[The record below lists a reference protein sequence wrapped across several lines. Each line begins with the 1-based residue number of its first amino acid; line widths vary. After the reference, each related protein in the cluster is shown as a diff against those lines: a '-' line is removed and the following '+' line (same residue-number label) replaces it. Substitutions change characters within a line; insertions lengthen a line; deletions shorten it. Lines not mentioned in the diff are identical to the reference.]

1 MSLAANLYL
10 AELVN
15 REHHGLAKAW
25 FSVRALGSEVA
36 GGFLPEP
43 RSADVVIR
51 AHTSSRPLAR
61 IAVDTS
67 DAHDVLSKVQDDLDS
82 LDVATFH
89 RQWGLDVGTGTA
101 P

>member
-1 MSLAANLYL
+1 MSLAGNVYV

-15 REHHGLAKAW
+15 REHHGLRQAW
-25 FSVRALGSEVA
+25 FSARTLAAGAA

-51 AHTSSRPLAR
+51 AHTSSRPVAR

-89 RQWGLDVGTGTA
+89 EQWGLR
-101 P
+101 

>member
-1 MSLAANLYL
+1 MSLAGDAYV

-15 REHHGLAKAW
+15 REQHGLGKAW
-25 FSVRALGSEVA
+25 FSVRALAAEAAS
-36 GGFLPEP
+36 GFLPEP

-51 AHTSSRPLAR
+51 AHTSSRPLLR

-82 LDVATFH
+82 LDLATFH
-89 RQWGLDVGTGTA
+89 RQWGLR
-101 P
+101 

>member
-25 FSVRALGSEVA
+25 FSVRALAAGAA

-61 IAVDTS
+61 IAVDTG

-89 RQWGLDVGTGTA
+89 QQWGLR
-101 P
+101 